1 MNLKRIVITLIVL
14 AALVSGGYWGYLQF
28 LAPTAV
34 PTPAAQGVN
43 TIAVDIG
50 VRAVSAEARVVPVA
64 HTALAFELG
73 GPVAEI
79 LVAEGDQVEA
89 GTPLLRLESQD
100 QEILV
105 RQAETAVLQAQ
116 ANLAA
121 AQTGRAA
128 SLVGLEAAQTAVAAA
143 EAELALL
150 TADPTPAQIALQ
162 EALVAA
168 ATAGVEQAEGQRS
181 MVLEGASS
189 AEIGAA
195 QAELAAAQAQLVA
208 SRRQNEPVIN
218 DANADAA
225 AREQA
230 QLRLNAAIAAVT
242 AAQAKLDDL
251 RAGVRSPERLATAS
265 AVAAAGSQ
273 RDAAAAQLDL
283 LLAGSR
289 PEAVAVAQGNLAQAR
304 RAINEAEIAVQQA
317 ETAVAQAEAGVVEA
331 ETAVQQAQ
339 ALLAKMTLSA
349 PFSGTVADV
358 SVQVGEVVQPG
369 RPVLTLADFTAWRIE
384 TTDLTELNVVA
395 IKLDD
400 PVAIT
405 VDAFPGQRLR
415 GRVSD
420 IAATPTLSRGDVT
433 YVVTITPD
441 SVTLPLRWGMTAFV
455 SVGVGGATA
464 VAPSSPTSDIPSTIF
479 AEGVLEPVNHITLSF
494 QSGGRVSQLLV
505 QEGDR
510 VEAGALLIQLDP
522 TDADI
527 ALQQAQARLATAEAG
542 LTVAQTRLRLAQS
555 GLESAQGRV
564 AVAEAQ
570 LALVQSGPLPEE
582 LAAAQANVAAAQAG
596 VTQAIGRRDAAL
608 DVATDPNI
616 RSAQA
621 RVAAAIAD
629 RHAVEEQYDAI
640 LTTCFATPAGEVC
653 PLYGPVEEAV
663 RAQLEA
669 ARQAEAA
676 AQAALDLLLAGP
688 TAAQRRAAGA
698 TVTQAQ
704 ANLAIA
710 EAQLALLQAGATAEQ
725 VAQVA
730 VGVRQA
736 QVGVQQAEV
745 GVQEAETAVA
755 LATAQI
761 AAAQTAV
768 DAAQLNRNR
777 LTLTAPFA
785 GMVTSLPINVGAIA
799 APGVPVLTLADLSG
813 WQVKT
818 TDLTELDVARISSG
832 SITEVTFDAIPNTSV
847 PGTVAQVALIPS
859 FNQGDVVYES
869 TVRLSPSPTLPLRW
883 GMTSFVSVN
892 N

>member
-1 MNLKRIVITLIVL
+1 MNLKRIIITLIVL
-14 AALVSGGYWGYLQF
+14 AALVGGGYWAYLQF

-34 PTPAAQGVN
+34 PTPAAQDVN
-43 TIAVDIG
+43 TVAVDIG
-50 VRAVSAEARVVPVA
+50 VRAVSAEARVVPRTYA
-64 HTALAFELG
+64 ALAFELG
-73 GPVAEI
+73 GPVVEI
-79 LVAEGDQVEA
+79 LVAAGEAVEA
-89 GTPLLRLESQD
+89 GAPLLRLDSQD
-100 QEILV
+100 QTMMV

-116 ANLAA
+116 ATLAA

-128 SLVGLEAAQTAVAAA
+128 ALVGLEAAQTAVAAA
-143 EAELALL
+143 EADLALL
-150 TADPTPAQIALQ
+150 TAAPTPAQIALQ

-168 ATAGVEQAEGQRS
+168 AAAGIQQAEGQRGV
-181 MVLEGASS
+181 VLEGASS
-189 AEIGAA
+189 AAIGAA

-208 SRRQNEPVIN
+208 SRWQNEPVIN

-251 RAGVRSPERLATAS
+251 RAGASSPERQ
-265 AVAAAGSQ
+265 AAAGAVTAASSQ

-283 LLAGSR
+283 LLASSR
-289 PEAVAVAQGNLAQAR
+289 PEAVAVAQANLAQVQ
-304 RAINEAEIAVQQA
+304 RAVNEAEIAVQQA
-317 ETAVAQAEAGVVEA
+317 ETAVTQAEAGVAEA
-331 ETAVQQAQ
+331 ETAVRQAE
-339 ALLAKMTLSA
+339 ALLAKMTLTA
-349 PFSGTVADV
+349 PFRGTVADV

-369 RPVLTLADFTAWRIE
+369 RPVLTLADFSAWRIE
-384 TTDLTELNVVA
+384 TTDLTELSVVA
-395 IKLDD
+395 IKLGD
-400 PVAIT
+400 PAAIT
-405 VDAFPGQRLR
+405 IDAFPGQRLR

-420 IAATPTLSRGDVT
+420 IAATSTLTRGDVT
-433 YVVTITPD
+433 YVVTIIPEG
-441 SVTLPLRWGMTAFV
+441 VTLPLRWGMTAFV

-464 VAPSSPTSDIPSTIF
+464 VAPSSPASDIPTTIF
-479 AEGVLEPVNHITLSF
+479 AEGALEPIDHITLSF
-494 QSGGRVSQLLV
+494 QGGGRVSQLFV

-510 VEAGALLIQLDP
+510 VEAGDPLIQLDP

-555 GLESAQGRV
+555 GLATAQGRV

-582 LAAAQANVAAAQAG
+582 LAAAQANVAAAQG
-596 VTQAIGRRDAAL
+596 VVTQAIGRRDAAL

-629 RHAVEEQYDAI
+629 RRAVEEQYDTI

-663 RAQLEA
+663 RAQLA
-669 ARQAEAA
+669 ATRQAEAA
-676 AQAALDLLLAGP
+676 AQAALDMLLAGP

-698 TVTQAQ
+698 AVTQAQ
-704 ANLAIA
+704 ANQAIA

-736 QVGVQQAEV
+736 QVGVQMTEV
-745 GVQEAETAVA
+745 AVQEAETAVA
-755 LATAQI
+755 LATAQV

-768 DAAQLNRNR
+768 DAAQLNRDR

-785 GMVTSLPINVGAIA
+785 GVITSLPIKIGEIA
-799 APGVPVLTLADLSG
+799 APGMPVITLADLSG

-818 TDLTELDVARISSG
+818 TDLTELDVAGIRGESG
-832 SITEVTFDAIPNTSV
+832 VEVTFDAIPNTSV
-847 PGTVAQVALIPS
+847 RGTVTQVALIPGFS
-859 FNQGDVVYES
+859 QGDVVYEV
-869 TVRLSPSPTLPLRW
+869 TVRLDPSPTLPLRW
-883 GMTSFVSVN
+883 GLTSFVTVN